1 MFQGPFKFL
10 EHYKNPCFYR
20 NVTYLN
26 STILKNPVLSFRC
39 VPYFFIIGMPKSG
52 TTDIWHGL
60 SLHPG
65 VTVKHDKEPMFFNR
79 RRYPEG
85 MMSV

>member
-1 MFQGPFKFL
+1 ML
-10 EHYKNPCFYR
+10 L
-20 NVTYLN
+20 VTYLN

-79 RRYPEG
+79 RRYHWIIKECT
-85 MMSV
+85 V